1 MTKTASK
8 KEISQEKSPNVDDAH
23 PKKSKKRKGSS
34 GDAILK
40 TTSYRKPPFKPPL
53 GDLVDSSESS
63 DDESGISL
71 KPTKKNHRKKKS
83 SAVED
88 MATQKSKK
96 SNSLS
101 HVDIAKKTKDTKTPP
116 QPSTE
121 HLFYDSSSSD
131 NVSPAPLK
139 TNRDPDN
146 PLPILMSY
154 CNKKDKRKTE
164 FTMVNDPQ
172 YTLFLGSFAKSLP
185 MFKEPSSGLLL
196 RTYFDPKQLKGCRF
210 RCQNTKIPLMA
221 VRRGWY
227 LMVSTY
233 VLHSLFDI
241 NCYPTIFASHD

>member
-83 SAVED
+83 PAVEA

-172 YTLFLGSFAKSLP
+172 YTLYLGSFAKSLP

-210 RCQNTKIPLMA
+210 RCSNTKYPFDG
-221 VRRGWY
+221 RKER
-227 LMVSTY
+227 MV
-233 VLHSLFDI
+233 LDGKHI
-241 NCYPTIFASHD
+241 CFAFIV